1 MKRRIPL
8 NIILGITINKLT
20 DEFVIHGIES
30 EYDYYYISHKRSQI
44 LQTIYTAYTELE
56 PESQKFKFT
65 SLSEKSLKAYVT
77 SKKDKKSDPTI
88 TRMDKEH
95 YSNIED
101 FLLQKNKTVGEI
113 NHNGVVGPNIPT
125 NTVYSSHK
133 QVKEVKLEDFKVLKV
148 IGRGSFGKVCLVE
161 YLPTHETYAMKSLKK
176 DVLIEQEQIEN
187 TLLEK
192 EILQTIDY
200 PLLCGLVF
208 CFQTDERIY
217 FILPFLSGGELFQ
230 HLRKFRTFDEE
241 KVRFYGAQ
249 IALALEYL
257 HSKGIVYR
265 DLKPENILMDD
276 QGYLKLADFGMAK
289 KLKGD
294 EKAMSFCGTPEYLA
308 PEIITMEGHDKM
320 ADWWSFGILLF
331 EMLCGLPPFYVEN
344 LDKMYELIKNSS
356 VKFPRRITLS
366 EEAKD
371 VIRKLL
377 EKNPKKRLGS
387 QSGIEEIKSHPFF
400 ASIDFNLVEQ
410 KKMKAPFVPELT
422 NDTDVQ
428 YFDEEFTNEEVGM
441 SYIPKKNMDMI
452 HKNQNKFKDFSQ

>member
-1 MKRRIPL
+1 
-8 NIILGITINKLT
+8 
-20 DEFVIHGIES
+20 
-30 EYDYYYISHKRSQI
+30 
-44 LQTIYTAYTELE
+44 
-56 PESQKFKFT
+56 
-65 SLSEKSLKAYVT
+65 
-77 SKKDKKSDPTI
+77 
-88 TRMDKEH
+88 MDKEH

>member
-1 MKRRIPL
+1 
-8 NIILGITINKLT
+8 LT

-44 LQTIYTAYTELE
+44 LQTIYSAYTELE